1 MKRNSLIALVVLALV
16 AGGIYFVQSRK
27 SAGPDQGSSVVASVK
42 QGTDNAAEAAPAAP
56 QGEVRRAPPVEVAGA
71 RAAEAVTQLQSV
83 GTLASDE
90 SVAIAAEVP
99 GRVSDIGFREGQPV
113 EAGAVL
119 ITLDSALARAERA
132 EAESTLKLAESNFS
146 RATSLSQSGAGTQ
159 RARDEAL
166 SALETAR
173 ATKELAEVRLDK
185 TQIRAPFAGVVG
197 LRNISVGAYVQIGQ
211 TLVNLEKID
220 TLKLDFRLPEVNLRD
235 VQVGQTVEIAIDAYP
250 DRTFEGTV
258 YAIDPLVDPNGRALK
273 IRARLA
279 NPDDVLRPGLFAR
292 VTLQGMSRG
301 RVVLIPE
308 GAIVPRGTDS
318 FVFTVR
324 DGMASEAKVTLGR
337 RSNGEVEV
345 LDGLPADA
353 TVVVAGQARVRNGQ
367 QVEVVSPRQP
377 G

>member
-1 MKRNSLIALVVLALV
+1 LKRNSLIAVVALV
-16 AGGIYFVQSRK
+16 LVAAGIYLFQSRGGG
-27 SAGPDQGSSVVASVK
+27 GPDSGSSVVASVK
-42 QGTDNAAEAAPAAP
+42 QGTDNSAKAAPAVP
-56 QGEVRRAPPVEVAGA
+56 QGETRRAPPVEVAPA
-71 RAAEAVTQLQSV
+71 RAAEAVTQLLSV

-99 GRVSDIGFREGQPV
+99 GRISDIGFREGQPV

-119 ITLDSALARAERA
+119 VKLDSALARAELA
-132 EAESTLKLAESNFS
+132 EAESTLKLANSNFT

-173 ATKELAEVRLDK
+173 AAQELARVRLDK
-185 TQIRAPFAGVVG
+185 TEVRAPFAGVVG
-197 LRNISVGAYVQIGQ
+197 LRNVSVGAYVQIGQ

-220 TLKLDFRLPEVNLRD
+220 TLKLDFRLPEINLQD
-235 VQVGQTVEIAIDAYP
+235 VQVGQNLEITIDAFP
-250 DRTFEGTV
+250 DRKFQATV
-258 YAIDPLVDPNGRALK
+258 YAIDPLVDANGRALK

-279 NPDDVLRPGLFAR
+279 NPDNSLRPGLFAR
-292 VTLQGMSRG
+292 VTLQGKSRG
-301 RVVLIPE
+301 SVVLIPE
-308 GAIVPRGTDS
+308 GAIVPRGNDS
-318 FVFTVR
+318 FVFTVQ
-324 DGMASEAKVTLGR
+324 DGTASEAKVTLGR
-337 RSNGEVEV
+337 RANGEVEV

-353 TVVVAGQARVRNGQ
+353 TVVVAGQARVRSGQ